1 MAAIRPSS
9 CYACDAP
16 PITEDQVAALEAHFE
31 HLEAKGPAQAEVGL
45 VSKTRDEKTWVVSF
59 RRDNGPTE

>member
-16 PITEDQVAALEAHFE
+16 PITEDQVAALEADDYVVIDGLFPNVDE
-31 HLEAKGPAQAEVGL
+31 LRAALNEAQYR
-45 VSKTRDEKTWVVSF
+45 KTMQ
-59 RRDNGPTE
+59 